1 MMVRNRVARKTLPKV
16 KEQHH
21 HGVFGDFDHVMDD
34 MIERLEKANLPFEM
48 ECARFFRYLKQR
60 VDSEK
65 FGAMQETYLSD
76 EKLNL
81 NSDTV
86 KYIDPTIWFVSKLA
100 LAQQIQLDKR
110 APVEILDI
118 GTGPAHFPV
127 VAEFYGHSVLGTD
140 IPQRTTG
147 LQKRAHL
154 YDALGDIYNVR
165 RAPLKIEPFVPLTPF
180 EHRFGIVTAFLA
192 AFNVD
197 AEKKPWSIEAWN
209 FFLNDLRDNVLVEG
223 GEVFMSLTDGKLT
236 PEVWSYLSA
245 RAVFINDVSKQIH
258 ITDLSQFGG

>member
-1 MMVRNRVARKTLPKV
+1 MIRYKVAQKPLPKV
-16 KEQHH
+16 KDQHLR
-21 HGVFGDFDHVMDD
+21 GVFGDFDQLIDEMV
-34 MIERLEKANLPFEM
+34 EKLEATGLPFDA
-48 ECARFFRYLKQR
+48 ECGRFFRYLKER
-60 VDSEK
+60 VDSDK
-65 FGAMQETYLSD
+65 FGAMQEIYLSD

-86 KYIDPTIWFVSKLA
+86 KYIDPTVWFVSKLG
-100 LAQQIQLDKR
+100 LAQTIGLDKR
-110 APVEILDI
+110 APTEILDI

-147 LQKRAHL
+147 LEKRAHL

-165 RAPLKIEPFVPLTPF
+165 RAPLMIKPFTALPAF
-180 EHRFGIVTAFLA
+180 ETRFGIVTAFLA

-197 AEKKPWSIEAWN
+197 ADKKPWSIEAWN
-209 FFLNDLRDNVLVEG
+209 FFLNDLRENVLVEG

-236 PEVWSYLSA
+236 PEVWEYLSS
-245 RAVFINDVSKQIH
+245 RAVFKIDVSKQIH
-258 ITDLSQFGG
+258 IVDLKQFGG